1 MEKKK
6 FLSNSTKMTFF
17 LSILFFGLIITAIIL
32 LIAGYNPLQVYYVIV
47 KGVFSKPKYIS
58 YTIIK
63 STPLILTGLSVAFA
77 FKTGLFNI
85 GAEGQFI
92 MGTIVASLL
101 GYFLKLPYIIHPIVI
116 IIIASLAGGVWG
128 AIAGYLKA
136 RFGINEVISTIMLNW
151 IALYAHNAV
160 INIPAFLARTNKA
173 HPIRETASIVFMEGF
188 KKSESGKEWLME
200 HPQIRDILKTPLN
213 YGFIIAI
220 IVAIIVWYV
229 LNKTTLGF
237 RLRAVGYNKFAA
249 EYGGINVK
257 KSIVTSMGISG
268 CISGMAGALMILGVS
283 KGITTLAATEG
294 YGFDGIAVALI
305 GSNSPIAC
313 IFSGLFFGT
322 LKYGGSKI
330 QSPPI
335 GAPTEVINIMIGTI
349 IFFIAIPRIIYLYR
363 RYKTKKKR

>member
-1 MEKKK
+1 MKKK
-6 FLSNSTKMTFF
+6 FLSSNVKMTFF
-17 LSILFFGLIITAIIL
+17 SILFGLIITAIIL
-32 LIAGYNPLQVYYVIV
+32 VVAGYNPLQVYYVII

-92 MGTIVASLL
+92 VGTIVASLV
-101 GYFLKLPYIIHPIVI
+101 GYFLKLPYVIHPIVV
-116 IIIASLAGGVWG
+116 IIIASCAGGIWG
-128 AIAGYLKA
+128 SVAGFLKA
-136 RFGINEVISTIMLNW
+136 KFGIHEVISTIMLNW

-160 INIPAFLARTNKA
+160 INIPSFLARTNKA
-173 HPIRETASIVFMEGF
+173 HPIQKTASIVFLEGF
-188 KKSESGKEWLME
+188 KKSKEGQSWLME
-200 HPQIRDILKTPLN
+200 HPAIRDILKTPLN

-220 IVAIIVWYV
+220 IVAIIIWYV

-268 CISGMAGALMILGVS
+268 AISGLAGALTVLGVS
-283 KGITTLAATEG
+283 KGITTLAAMEG
-294 YGFDGIAVALI
+294 YGFDGIAVSLI
-305 GSNSPIAC
+305 GNNSPIAS
-313 IFSGLFFGT
+313 IFSGIFFGT

-330 QSPPI
+330 QAKPI
-335 GAPTEVINIMIGTI
+335 EAPTEVINIMIGTI
-349 IFFIAIPRIIYLYR
+349 IFFVAMPRIISIYK
-363 RYKTKKKR
+363 RYKNKREVTS